1 MFQDIGNSVALTKL
15 SKASLVGEPHHNEA
29 DVALRC
35 FVHYCWAH
43 LTRLEDLR
51 IDGILQLLRE
61 PFSSVKNLF
70 TFSDLPGQLYI

>member
-1 MFQDIGNSVALTKL
+1 MFQDIGNSVALAEL
-15 SKASLVGEPHHNEA
+15 SKASLVGKPHHNQA

-35 FVHYCWAH
+35 FVYYRRAYF
-43 LTRLEDLR
+43 TRLEDLR

-70 TFSDLPGQLYI
+70 TFSDLPG